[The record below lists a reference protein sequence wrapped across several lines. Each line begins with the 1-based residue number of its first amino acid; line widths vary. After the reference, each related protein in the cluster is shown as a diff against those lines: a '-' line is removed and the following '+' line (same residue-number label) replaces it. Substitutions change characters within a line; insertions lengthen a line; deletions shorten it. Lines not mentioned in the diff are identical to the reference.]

1 MEYKGTET
9 FQLLVKSANARSVIE
24 EWTEREIQSDLRVR
38 RAKTKGHVVIE
49 TKDVMFA
56 SLIQRY
62 YPNCKVN
69 IKE

>member
-9 FQLLVKSANARSVIE
+9 FQLLVKNSNARSVIE
-24 EWTEREIQSDLRVR
+24 EWTERDVQSDLRVR

-56 SLIQRY
+56 SFIQRY

>member
-9 FQLLVKSANARSVIE
+9 FQLLVKSANALSVIE
-24 EWTEREIQSDLRVR
+24 EWTERDIQSDLRVR

-69 IKE
+69 IKD